1 MEKYI
6 NKELLWKR
14 ISAYCEKHA
23 EYSQELFSLIEH
35 LPTYECKRNEVKKIP
50 HCSTSLKK
58 SELSSPNKPYV
69 IKVEWE
75 KTFRGYN
82 AWVCRYG
89 NIVTQSE
96 ISAQNCIEKHLKKLQ
111 DIGIDTSNFIIGG

>member
-6 NKELLWKR
+6 NKELLWSR
-14 ISAYCEKHA
+14 INAFCEKHT

-35 LPTYECKRNEVKKIP
+35 LPTFEYKRNEVKKIP
-50 HCSTSLKK
+50 HRSTALKK
-58 SELSSPNKPYV
+58 SELSSPNEACV
-69 IKVEWE
+69 IKVEWG
-75 KTFRGYN
+75 KTCRGYD

-89 NIVTQSE
+89 NIITQSE
-96 ISAQNCIEKHLKKLQ
+96 ISAKNCIEKHLKKLQ